1 MKKLSK
7 VLLKAAGIGIGLFAA
22 LFAVYFFN
30 LDMKLTAKM
39 EPVLFYFYDRV
50 HIQQSLLLYSL
61 QLSIGLDYMPIY
73 VSFH

>member
-7 VLLKAAGIGIGLFAA
+7 VLLKTAGIGIGLFAA

-39 EPVLFYFYDRV
+39 DPVILYFYDRV
-50 HIQQSLLLYSL
+50 KRDQHL
-61 QLSIGLDYMPIY
+61 
-73 VSFH
+73 

>member
-7 VLLKAAGIGIGLFAA
+7 VLLKTAGIGIGLFAA

-50 HIQQSLLLYSL
+50 KRDQPL
-61 QLSIGLDYMPIY
+61 
-73 VSFH
+73 

>member
-1 MKKLSK
+1 MQIMKKFSK
-7 VLLKAAGIGIGLFAA
+7 VLLKTAGIGIGLFAA

-50 HIQQSLLLYSL
+50 KRDQHL
-61 QLSIGLDYMPIY
+61 
-73 VSFH
+73 

>member
-7 VLLKAAGIGIGLFAA
+7 VLLKTAGIGIGLFAA
-22 LFAVYFFN
+22 LCAVYFFN

-50 HIQQSLLLYSL
+50 KRDQHL
-61 QLSIGLDYMPIY
+61 
-73 VSFH
+73 